1 MNALVNELTL
11 WQRPTFSP
19 TLIQLDGV
27 PVRKSS
33 AWARKL
39 PLTIESAQPSA
50 AAVIDPWS
58 ARGARPPATRWLF
71 SDVRKSD
78 SALKS
83 RVGPCAEATGT
94 ASSVVA
100 TRRRVTVMVSLR
112 SRFEHMRE
120 GHSGWVLALRSS
132 APNGVALAKHLD

>member
-1 MNALVNELTL
+1 MNLLVNELTL
-11 WQRPTFSP
+11 WPRPTFSP

-78 SALKS
+78 SALDVLPVSCGAAPPTIKKPLS
-83 RVGPCAEATGT
+83 LFWAVLFDATPD
-94 ASSVVA
+94 V
-100 TRRRVTVMVSLR
+100 
-112 SRFEHMRE
+112 
-120 GHSGWVLALRSS
+120 
-132 APNGVALAKHLD
+132 